1 MTGIRA
7 TDSAAVGRRRRNGV
21 TPVRTW
27 RIRAAIV
34 AVLALASVGTL
45 ASPAYADDYP
55 SWQDV
60 QNAKSNQAAAAAKVT
75 QIQDFISQL
84 QVEVAQTEADAKAR
98 GNELEVAQNKLAE
111 ADRRAE
117 DLQTQADASKAKADA
132 ATTQAARLAAQL
144 YRTGGS
150 NMSTNIFLSA
160 GKRGDA
166 GADRLLSDLGSMS
179 KLVERTSDIYRQAV
193 TAQNTEK
200 AISAQAAVAKVER
213 EKLKNAADVALKAA
227 VEAAEA
233 AAAKL
238 AAQQQQIL
246 VLQAQLAAL
255 QDTTAATVAGY
266 EKGVAARAAA
276 AAASGSGAGLP
287 GGYVGPQGWANPV
300 RGVITDGFG
309 ARVSPCP
316 NCSSY
321 HYGIDIGAPGG
332 SPIYAAHD
340 GTVQYAGWN
349 GTCGYTV
356 QINHGGGIVTEYC
369 HIMPGGILVGN
380 GQQVGAGQPI
390 ARVGMTGAATGYH
403 LHFEVWI
410 NGRPINGI
418 PFMAERGAPLG

>member
-1 MTGIRA
+1 MTHTRA
-7 TDSAAVGRRRRNGV
+7 VDRPRRHDGATRSRA
-21 TPVRTW
+21 W
-27 RIRAAIV
+27 RIRLAI
-34 AVLALASVGTL
+34 ATVLALVSVGTL
-45 ASPAYADDYP
+45 AAPAYADDYP

-60 QNAKSNQAAAAAKVT
+60 QNAKSNQAGAAAKVT

-84 QVEVAQTEADAKAR
+84 QGEVAQTEADAKAR
-98 GNELEVAQNKLAE
+98 GNELELAQRKLAE
-111 ADRRAE
+111 ADLRAE
-117 DLQTQADASKAKADA
+117 QLQAQADATKAKADA

-144 YRTGGS
+144 YRTGGN

-160 GKRGDA
+160 GKKGDA

-179 KLVERTSDIYRQAV
+179 KLVERTSDIYKQAV

-200 AISAQAAVAKVER
+200 AVSAQAAVAKVER
-213 EKLKNAADVALKAA
+213 EKLRSAADVALKAA
-227 VEAAEA
+227 VAAAEA

-238 AAQQQQIL
+238 AAQQAQIL

-309 ARVSPCP
+309 ARVSPCSG
-316 NCSSY
+316 CSSF

-332 SPIYAAHD
+332 APIYAAHD

-349 GTCGYTV
+349 GSCGNTV
-356 QINHGGGIVTEYC
+356 QIDHGSGIVTEYC

-390 ARVGMTGAATGYH
+390 ARVGTTGASTGYH